1 MKSVQC
7 VRNNFKLVELLFVGT
22 CFGKYPGPS
31 GSKDTGPLKNYIGWL
46 VDWLGSPQLYWADYK
61 PICAQKHGPYNK
73 YKLIHANIYIY
84 SKING

>member
-46 VDWLGSPQLYWADYK
+46 VD
-61 PICAQKHGPYNK
+61 
-73 YKLIHANIYIY
+73 
-84 SKING
+84 